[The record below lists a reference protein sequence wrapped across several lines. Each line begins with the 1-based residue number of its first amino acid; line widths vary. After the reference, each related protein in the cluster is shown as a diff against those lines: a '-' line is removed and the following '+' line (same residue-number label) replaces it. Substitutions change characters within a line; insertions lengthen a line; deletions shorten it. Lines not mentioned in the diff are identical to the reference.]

1 MVAKRLSIRFLSIL
15 CLSFCSTLIVAAC
28 NSGGDSSTAQSKPKV
43 LKLLYWQAPTILN
56 PHLSNGSKDVEAS
69 RITLEPLASF
79 NNRGELIPFL
89 AAEVP
94 TRENG
99 ALSADGKSVTWQ
111 LKEGIKWSDGTPFTA
126 ADIIFTHQFVT
137 NPQVG
142 AVTAGI
148 YESIDSIEAIDDYTV
163 QINFKEVNPA
173 WFSVFVGQTGTILPK
188 HIFEEYNGAN
198 AREAEANLMP
208 IGTGPYR
215 VVEFKPGDIVVYKRN
230 PEFPG
235 ADELA
240 FKRIELKGGG
250 DATSAARAV
259 LQTGDADFAY
269 NLQVE
274 APILRQLE
282 AAGRGKVESTLG
294 GSMERILINQT
305 NPNKATK
312 EGERSSLKF
321 PHPFLTDTKV
331 RQALFLAVDRDTIA
345 QQLYGVAGQATAN
358 FLVAPSEYVSPNTS
372 YEFNLNKASALL
384 DEAGWRD
391 TNGNSIRDKN
401 GVEMKVLFQTSVN
414 PLRQKT
420 QEVIKQSWQSIGV
433 GVELKSIDASI
444 FFSSDPA
451 SNDTH
456 EHFYADLQMFTRE
469 INNPDPLAYMK
480 TYTCGEI
487 PQKAN
492 NWAGRNSARYCNPKY
507 DKLWQQ
513 SQVELEPEKRQRIF
527 IQMNDLLVKNAV
539 VIPLIHRADV
549 VGVSNNLLGV
559 DLTPW
564 DTRTWN
570 IMNWHRPENNG
581 EQ

>member
-15 CLSFCSTLIVAAC
+15 CLSVCSTPIIAAC
-28 NSGGDSSTAQSKPKV
+28 NSGGDSSTTQSNLKV

-56 PHLSNGSKDVEAS
+56 PHLSNGSKDLEAS

-79 NNRGELIPFL
+79 NKRGELIPFL

-94 TRENG
+94 TEENG
-99 ALSADGKSVTWQ
+99 ALSADGKSVTWK
-111 LKEGIKWSDGTPFTA
+111 LKESIKWSDGTPFTA

-163 QINFKEVNPA
+163 QINFKDVNPA
-173 WFSVFVGQTGTILPK
+173 WFSVFVGQEGTILPK

-235 ADELA
+235 VNELA

-274 APILRQLE
+274 APILQQLE
-282 AAGRGKVESTLG
+282 TAGRGKVDSVLG
-294 GSMERILINQT
+294 GSMERIIINQT
-305 NPNKATK
+305 DPNKATQ
-312 EGERSSLKF
+312 EGERSSLEF

-331 RQALFLAVDRDTIA
+331 RQALSLAVDRDTIA
-345 QQLYGVAGQATAN
+345 QQLYGVAGKATAN
-358 FLVAPSEYVSPNTS
+358 FLVAPPDYVSPNTS
-372 YEFNLNKASALL
+372 YEFNLDKASALL
-384 DEAGWRD
+384 NEAGWRD
-391 TNGNSIRDKN
+391 TNGNGIRDKN

-420 QEVIKQSWQSIGV
+420 QEVIKQSWQSLGI

-451 SNDTH
+451 SNDTT

-469 INNPDPLAYMK
+469 ITNPDPLNYMK

-492 NWAGRNSARYCNPKY
+492 NWIGDNVARYCNPEY
-507 DKLWQQ
+507 DNLWQK
-513 SQVELEPEKRQRIF
+513 SQTELEPKKRQQIF
-527 IQMNDLLVKNAV
+527 IQMNDLLVKDAV

-549 VGVSNNLLGV
+549 VGVSNNLMGV

-570 IMNWHRPENNG
+570 IINWSRPENNG

>member
-1 MVAKRLSIRFLSIL
+1 MLSQKSLIQFLSTV
-15 CLSFCSTLIVAAC
+15 CLPLLSASVFVAC
-28 NSGGDSSTAQSKPKV
+28 NSESESFQTKSNSEV

-79 NNRGELIPFL
+79 NNKGELIPFL
-89 AAEVP
+89 AAEIP

-99 ALSADGKSVTWQ
+99 ALSADGKSVTWM
-111 LKEGIKWSDGTPFTA
+111 LKEGLKWSDGVPFTA
-126 ADIIFTHQFVT
+126 ADVIFTYQYLT
-137 NPQVG
+137 NSQVG

-148 YESIDSIEAIDDYTV
+148 YESISSIEAIDDYTIR
-163 QINFKEVNPA
+163 INFKDVNPA
-173 WFSVFVGQTGTILPK
+173 WFSVFVGREGTILPK

-198 AREAEANLMP
+198 AREAPANLKP
-208 IGTGPYR
+208 VGTGAYR
-215 VVEFKPGDIVVYKRN
+215 VVEFKPGDIVVYEPN
-230 PEFPG
+230 PEFPSVE
-235 ADELA
+235 ELA

-274 APILRQLE
+274 APVLKQLE
-282 AAGRGKVESTLG
+282 AAGKGKVVFNLG
-294 GSMERILINQT
+294 GLMERIVINHT
-305 NPNKATK
+305 DPNKTTP

-321 PHPFLTDTKV
+321 PHPFLKDTKV
-331 RQALFLAVDRDTIA
+331 RRALSLAVDRDIISK
-345 QQLYGVAGQATAN
+345 QLYGVTGQATAN
-358 FLVAPSEYVSPNTS
+358 FLVAPPEYVSPNTS
-372 YEFNLNKASALL
+372 YEFNLDKASALL
-384 DEAGWRD
+384 DEAGWQD
-391 TNGNSIRDKN
+391 TNGNGIRDKN

-420 QEVIKQSWQSIGV
+420 QEVIKQAWQSLGM

-451 SNDTH
+451 SNDTV

-469 INNPDPLAYMK
+469 ITNPDPLSYMQ
-480 TYTCGEI
+480 TYTCREI

-492 NWAGRNSARYCNPKY
+492 NWTGDNPARYCNPEY

-513 SQVELEPEKRQRIF
+513 SQTELDPEKRQQIF
-527 IQMNDLLVKNAV
+527 IKMNDLLVNNAV

-549 VGVSNNLLGV
+549 VGVSNNLTGV

-570 IMNWHRPENNG
+570 IMDWQRP
-581 EQ
+581 